1 MKIIPAL
8 TLYFIFA
15 CGLAQAAE
23 DTPKQTEDTPRQ
35 TEKSYEPADGSQ
47 GYRYLLHLPE
57 GAKAGKKKW
66 PLLVFLHGRGE
77 RGDNLNRV
85 KAHGP
90 PKFAEKKDM
99 EFIVVSPQC
108 PKSDLWWKP
117 NIVAGLVDEVIGK
130 HHVDK
135 DRVYLTGLSQGGF
148 GTWATAAEYPKKFA
162 AVAPVCGGGKV
173 EWAKKYGKLPIW
185 NFHDKDG
192 AVPVIRSRIMVEAI
206 KKAGGKVKYTE
217 YPGVG
222 HNSWNQAYDDPK
234 LYEWFLSHKR

>member
-1 MKIIPAL
+1 MKLSPAL
-8 TLYFIFA
+8 TFFMLLGFV
-15 CGLAQAAE
+15 GVQAADE
-23 DTPKQTEDTPRQ
+23 TQPRQ
-35 TEKSYEPADGSQ
+35 TEESYKPADGSQ
-47 GYRYLLHLPE
+47 GYRYLLHLPK

-99 EFIVVSPQC
+99 DFIVASPQC
-108 PKSDLWWKP
+108 PSRSKWTPKI
-117 NIVAGLVDEVIGK
+117 IVGMIDEVSAK
-130 HHVDK
+130 HSVDK
-135 DRVYLTGLSQGGF
+135 TRIYLTGLSMGGF

-162 AVAPVCGGGKV
+162 AVAPICGGGKV

-185 NFHDKDG
+185 NFHGDKDG
-192 AVPVIRSRIMVEAI
+192 AVPVTLSRTMVEAI
-206 KKAGGKVKYTE
+206 KKAGGNVTYTE

-222 HNSWNQAYDDPK
+222 HNSWNKAYDNPK
-234 LYEWFLSHKR
+234 LYEWFLSHKRLP

>member
-1 MKIIPAL
+1 MKFSVMKINPAL
-8 TLYFIFA
+8 VLGFFIGFSSIHA
-15 CGLAQAAE
+15 DE
-23 DTPKQTEDTPRQ
+23 TKQTE
-35 TEKSYEPADGSQ
+35 EAFEPADGSQ
-47 GYRYLLHLPE
+47 GYRYLLHLPK
-57 GAKAGKKKW
+57 GAEAGKKKW

-99 EFIVVSPQC
+99 QFIVVSPQC

-117 NIVAGLVDEVIGK
+117 KIVAGLVDEVIAK
-130 HHVDK
+130 HSVDK
-135 DRVYLTGLSQGGF
+135 ERVYLTGLSQGGF
-148 GTWATAAEYPKKFA
+148 GTWATAAAYPKKFA
-162 AVAPVCGGGKV
+162 AVAPVCGGGKL

-185 NFHDKDG
+185 NFHGDADRT
-192 AVPVIRSRIMVEAI
+192 VPPKLSRTMVEAI
-206 KKAGGKVKYTE
+206 KKAGGNVKYTE

-222 HNSWNQAYDDPK
+222 HNSWNPAYDDPK

>member
-1 MKIIPAL
+1 MKFFIMRINPAL
-8 TLYFIFA
+8 ILSLLVGFGTI
-15 CGLAQAAE
+15 QA
-23 DTPKQTEDTPRQ
+23 TEAKH
-35 TEKSYEPADGSQ
+35 TEESFEPADGSQ
-47 GYRYLLHLPE
+47 GYRYLLHLPK
-57 GAKAGKKKW
+57 GAKNGKKKW

-77 RGDNLNRV
+77 RGDDLNRV

-99 EFIVVSPQC
+99 QFIVVSPQC

-117 NIVAGLVDEVIGK
+117 KIVAGLVDEVIAK
-130 HHVDK
+130 QSVDK

-162 AVAPVCGGGKV
+162 AVAPVCGGGKL

-185 NFHDKDG
+185 NFHGDADRV
-192 AVPVIRSRIMVEAI
+192 VPPKLSRIMVEAI
-206 KKAGGKVKYTE
+206 KKAGGKVTYTE

-222 HNSWNQAYDDPK
+222 HNSWNKAYADPK
-234 LYEWFLSHKR
+234 LYEWFLSHNR